1 MPERDQM
8 MFDILLGI
16 QSDLG
21 LIKREITSIG
31 IRMSSLEDHNRGL
44 ITTVYG
50 IQTDMADLKMRVD
63 RIERRLGLN
72 ETEQ

>member
-16 QSDLG
+16 QNELG
-21 LIKREITSIG
+21 LIRREVASLG
-31 IRMSSLEDHNRGL
+31 IRMSSLEDHMRGL

-50 IQTDMADLKMRVD
+50 IQTDVADLKLRVD
-63 RIERRLGLN
+63 RIEKRLGLN
-72 ETEQ
+72 ETHQ